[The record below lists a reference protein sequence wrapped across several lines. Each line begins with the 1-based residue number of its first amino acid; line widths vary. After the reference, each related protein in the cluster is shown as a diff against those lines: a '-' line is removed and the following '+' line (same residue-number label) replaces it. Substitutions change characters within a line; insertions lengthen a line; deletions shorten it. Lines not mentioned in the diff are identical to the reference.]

1 MTTSTTNATAFK
13 DLVVR
18 AEGLDLPPTQLVDI
32 VERVDLPTKSE
43 LLQMLEARDI
53 VGKWRVFHALTKV
66 IKHRGLVDHD
76 GILQTVLFHIE
87 ADIEKTEAITTNIE
101 ELEGLKKLCGDN
113 FVGLAEKIR
122 KKITR
127 EQNGQVPL
135 ITSPDELIA
144 LIEKAKKDKDLNMLV
159 LAGKQLSKVA
169 LDLIDKTQDPDVLEK
184 IIYWPTYGVD
194 PSQQA
199 HFKAIV
205 LCGNEDLLIR
215 LGNAHTTVKHLQS
228 TTSIIAWEKLADS
241 DNIMTLKAVVEA
253 WFDERPND
261 RAKPRTQAINKIMQS
276 MKTIKDKEAKMET
289 WFWLGAKAAN
299 KAGDPNDIRR
309 SVAVGLL
316 HLVMA
321 AAKEGLDAN
330 NEKFVREV
338 LRKALDEQ
346 KQYSHQLYDE
356 VRKECVRTI
365 YVWKELPVT
374 S

>member
-1 MTTSTTNATAFK
+1 
-13 DLVVR
+13 
-18 AEGLDLPPTQLVDI
+18 
-32 VERVDLPTKSE
+32 
-43 LLQMLEARDI
+43 
-53 VGKWRVFHALTKV
+53 
-66 IKHRGLVDHD
+66 
-76 GILQTVLFHIE
+76 
-87 ADIEKTEAITTNIE
+87 
-101 ELEGLKKLCGDN
+101 
-113 FVGLAEKIR
+113 
-122 KKITR
+122 
-127 EQNGQVPL
+127 
-135 ITSPDELIA
+135 
-144 LIEKAKKDKDLNMLV
+144 
-159 LAGKQLSKVA
+159 
-169 LDLIDKTQDPDVLEK
+169 
-184 IIYWPTYGVD
+184 
-194 PSQQA
+194 
-199 HFKAIV
+199 
-205 LCGNEDLLIR
+205 
-215 LGNAHTTVKHLQS
+215 
-228 TTSIIAWEKLADS
+228 
-241 DNIMTLKAVVEA
+241 MTLKAVVEA